1 MSIRCAHCKDYHD
14 TVAQVRACAGLGGV
28 AVAVDLPVRGPASPV
43 DRFKALAAKLPD
55 LDRAYYGVSVIDKE
69 KSNEAFYE
77 FYQVD
82 KPQSGKWKGYTFVK
96 RQAGDDF
103 FRVGFQKSIN
113 VLEAIASDP
122 EKALAAYGHE
132 IGRCGICHRTLTDPE
147 SIARGIGP
155 ICLERL

>member
-1 MSIRCAHCKDYHD
+1 MAIRCAHCKDYHD
-14 TVAQVRACAGLGGV
+14 TVSQVRACAGLGGV
-28 AVAVDLPVRGPASPV
+28 AVAELPVSRPASPV

-55 LDRAYYGVSVIDKE
+55 VDRAYYGISVIDLE
-69 KSNEAFYE
+69 KSSEPFYE
-77 FYQVD
+77 FYSVD
-82 KPQSGKWKGYTFVK
+82 KPQNGRWKGWTFVR

-103 FRVGFQKSIN
+103 WKISFDKSVA
-113 VLEAIASDP
+113 VLEAIAADP

-155 ICLERL
+155 VCAERL